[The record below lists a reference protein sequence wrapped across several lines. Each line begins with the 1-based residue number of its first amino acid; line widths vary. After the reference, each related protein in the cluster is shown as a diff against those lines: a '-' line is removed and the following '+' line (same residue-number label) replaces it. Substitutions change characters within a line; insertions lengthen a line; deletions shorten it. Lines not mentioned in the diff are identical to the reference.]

1 MSVSRVEVLGLY
13 RRVFRLARGWR
24 SQGAAEPSAAL
35 AEAEYIRA
43 EARALFRK
51 NKDLVE
57 PEKIKFC
64 IEECKTRI
72 ELALHY
78 KIPYPRPMNLPPM
91 GLAGKQG
98 RQLKTQERLRKQA
111 KPIYLQSHDET

>member
-1 MSVSRVEVLGLY
+1 MRGSRAANRFGNY
-13 RRVFRLARGWR
+13 RRVRGHDPTTPSSRVRAARL
-24 SQGAAEPSAAL
+24 
-35 AEAEYIRA
+35 
-43 EARALFRK
+43 
-51 NKDLVE
+51 LVE

-64 IEECKTRI
+64 IEECETRI

-98 RQLKTQERLRKQA
+98 RHLKTQERLRKQA

>member
-24 SQGAAEPSAAL
+24 LQGAEPSESL

-43 EARALFRK
+43 E
-51 NKDLVE
+51 LVE

-64 IEECKTRI
+64 IEECETRI

-98 RQLKTQERLRKQA
+98 RHLKTQERLRKQA

>member
-24 SQGAAEPSAAL
+24 LQGAEPSESL

-64 IEECKTRI
+64 IEECETRI

-98 RQLKTQERLRKQA
+98 RHLKTQERLRKQA